1 VSYIRKLPSGKWQ
14 ATVRGLDGRKHTMTD
29 PLQKVVKMWATDQ
42 EAKFGQGDT
51 RDPRAGDI
59 RVGDWHARYAAASGV
74 ERITAAKNT
83 SLWVTHCEPKWAG

>member
-51 RDPRAGDI
+51 RDPR
-59 RVGDWHARYAAASGV
+59 RVTSESATGTPGTRRPAASSGSP
-74 ERITAAKNT
+74 RRRTRP
-83 SLWVTHCEPKWAG
+83 CG